1 MYGVKFYNCWILYDR
16 FTGIWVEEIYYG
28 IARLH
33 RSGKG
38 ILKKL
43 LWEKLEGFFFQFRG
57 LLL

>member
-16 FTGIWVEEIYYG
+16 FTGILVEEIYYG

-43 LWEKLEGFFFQFRG
+43 LWEKLEGFFSI
-57 LLL
+57 